1 MTFRRSMQAIIV
13 TKTVVDFE
21 IGRIPFP
28 PEAIGPKQE
37 EQQQQ
42 QQQGGRHANDKKNH
56 PVTNKQQTLYVRGF
70 VEVFVAFLFT
80 MSYVTSL

>member
-37 EQQQQ
+37 EW
-42 QQQGGRHANDKKNH
+42 QQGGRHANDKKNR
-56 PVTNKQQTLYVRGF
+56 PITNKQQTLYVRGF